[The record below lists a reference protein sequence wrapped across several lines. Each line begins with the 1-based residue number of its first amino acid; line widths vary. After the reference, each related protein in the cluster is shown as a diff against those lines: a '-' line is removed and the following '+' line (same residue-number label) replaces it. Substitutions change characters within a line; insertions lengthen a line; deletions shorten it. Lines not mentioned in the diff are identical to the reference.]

1 MAATDLLHCPPFA
14 RGQATLAQKPASATN
29 SLSQALAEV
38 ETVRYFFVVFM
49 IFSVNVMASETVEYK
64 IDAKFIDDNDSWAII
79 EPLWWTVSI
88 YDGEKKYEQ
97 DLSKYSK
104 SQRIVFACHWYMSEV
119 NNGGHD
125 QFYYNSTGI
134 VWRDAIE
141 CFDAIGATEISEI
154 IKSSATRLGGSPS
167 LDRNERNEALE
178 KLEPKFDD
186 LDDRFYKL
194 ESQIDIEKLIKVF
207 ISKKKSDFV
216 FNGKVVKP

>member
-1 MAATDLLHCPPFA
+1 
-14 RGQATLAQKPASATN
+14 
-29 SLSQALAEV
+29 
-38 ETVRYFFVVFM
+38 
-49 IFSVNVMASETVEYK
+49 MASETVEYK

-104 SQRIVFACHWYMSEV
+104 SQRIVFACHWYMFEV